1 MLTLLFWAE
10 EEDSSRTSVIRMI
23 RSGGDGMMYGSP
35 IHTTETWG
43 SAALSVVS

>member
-23 RSGGDGMMYGSP
+23 RSGGDGMMDGSP
-35 IHTTETWG
+35 IHTTERLEIR
-43 SAALSVVS
+43 AVVSK

>member
-23 RSGGDGMMYGSP
+23 RSGGDGMMDGSP
-35 IHTTETWG
+35 IHTTERLG
-43 SAALSVVS
+43 LGAVVSK

>member
-23 RSGGDGMMYGSP
+23 RSGGDGMMDGSP
-35 IHTTETWG
+35 IHTRGYKTG
-43 SAALSVVS
+43 VSYFLQN